1 MVKWIGL
8 VLMTPKTCDN
18 HGQRDK
24 QTEFINRVKREQI
37 SLRTKLVISFNQDKI
52 NTIEPHFRQTKTKDF
67 LSIKHVIFDNNLW
80 LFLF

>member
-24 QTEFINRVKREQI
+24 QTELINRVKREQI
-37 SLRTKLVISFNQDKI
+37 SLRTKLVISLNCGKI
-52 NTIEPHFRQTKTKDF
+52 NAIVPKFWVGGLRK
-67 LSIKHVIFDNNLW
+67 NLVKPW
-80 LFLF
+80 A